1 MYTFQNK
8 QFVISWQ
15 SIKLTTKTC
24 LSLVNQCIYSYIK
37 KIATAQLH
45 QNMCSNVPHGYK
57 GIETL
62 LNSITDRNHLNSLYC
77 QGNCWLQHS
86 IKTISKK
93 EKSFFSY
100 LVTMEYMKIHN
111 YTYNIFNTH
120 KSLSIMSILKTQGMH
135 TYLEISY

>member
-1 MYTFQNK
+1 MYTFPNK

-24 LSLVNQCIYSYIK
+24 LSLVNRCIFILQKNCNSSTTSEHVLKCTSWIQRDRDSIK
-37 KIATAQLH
+37 FNYRSKPFEFIILSRKLLIATF
-45 QNMCSNVPHGYK
+45 NSN
-57 GIETL
+57 
-62 LNSITDRNHLNSLYC
+62 NF
-77 QGNCWLQHS
+77 Q
-86 IKTISKK
+86 K

-100 LVTMEYMKIHN
+100 MVTMEYMKIHN

>member
-1 MYTFQNK
+1 MYTFLNK

-24 LSLVNQCIYSYIK
+24 LSLVNRCIYSYFK

-45 QNMCSNVPHGYK
+45 QNMCSNVPRGYK
-57 GIETL
+57 GIETP

-77 QGNCWLQHS
+77 QGNCWLHHS

-93 EKSFFSY
+93 DKSFLSY
-100 LVTMEYMKIHN
+100 MEYI
-111 YTYNIFNTH
+111 TYNIFNTH
-120 KSLSIMSILKTQGMH
+120 KSLSIMSISKTQGMH